1 MSTSD
6 AREGRLRGSGVYS
19 GAWSTGVEEVVYRKY
34 QDLARLAYCQM
45 NAYKDGR

>member
-1 MSTSD
+1 MPG
-6 AREGRLRGSGVYS
+6 REGYEGVACTVEH